1 MFTHH
6 LAANDDSLLQ
16 IDFSDFAKRHFLNKF
31 ERKYRGKQWEI
42 TLDSIIQDLSRLRTS
57 SSGLQR
63 STQIDELYGNGH
75 CWIFKYD
82 FRIAGQ
88 RESAKAAGNRVVGFL
103 DADAGRIE
111 VLFVYNKN
119 DLPKNCKETAFI
131 MKILDSKFS
140 DFLEVAK

>member
-6 LAANDDSLLQ
+6 LAANDNALLQ
-16 IDFSDFAKRHFLNKF
+16 VNFSDFAKRHYLNRF
-31 ERKYRGKQWEI
+31 EHKYKGKQWGI
-42 TLDSIIQDLSRLRTS
+42 TLDSIVQDLSRLRTS
-57 SSGLQR
+57 SSDLQR
-63 STQIDELYGNGH
+63 SAQIDELYSNGH

-88 RESAKAAGNRVVGFL
+88 RESAKAAGNRAVGFL

-119 DLPKNCKETAFI
+119 DLPKKCKETAFI
-131 MKILDSKFS
+131 MRILNGRFS
-140 DFLEVAK
+140 DLLEATK